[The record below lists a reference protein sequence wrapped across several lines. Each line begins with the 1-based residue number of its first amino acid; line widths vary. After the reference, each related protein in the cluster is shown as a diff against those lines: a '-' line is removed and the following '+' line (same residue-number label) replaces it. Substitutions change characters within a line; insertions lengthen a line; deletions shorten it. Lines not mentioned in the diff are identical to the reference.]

1 MKNIKV
7 SIVTPAYNNE
17 KYIEETINSILNQ
30 THQNFEIIVV
40 DDYSSDKTIELVEKF
55 NDERII
61 ILKNKENMGAAF
73 SRNKALAKATG
84 EYVAFL
90 DADDIWLPSKLE
102 QQLNYMISNNY
113 DFSSTDY
120 GIINEAGEKL
130 GKYITAPKKITH
142 KKFRKISWVGCLT
155 VMYKRSIFPDLSI
168 PDSIKKRNDY
178 ALWLKLSEKANCYH
192 MKEITACYRKRGGSI
207 SSGSKIKLFKY
218 HIALFEKLYGY
229 NNFRAFLMASRNT
242 IYYFWKVFA
251 YTKKEKA

>member
-178 ALWLKLSEKANCYH
+178 ALWLKLSEKANC
-192 MKEITACYRKRGGSI
+192 
-207 SSGSKIKLFKY
+207 
-218 HIALFEKLYGY
+218 
-229 NNFRAFLMASRNT
+229 
-242 IYYFWKVFA
+242 
-251 YTKKEKA
+251 